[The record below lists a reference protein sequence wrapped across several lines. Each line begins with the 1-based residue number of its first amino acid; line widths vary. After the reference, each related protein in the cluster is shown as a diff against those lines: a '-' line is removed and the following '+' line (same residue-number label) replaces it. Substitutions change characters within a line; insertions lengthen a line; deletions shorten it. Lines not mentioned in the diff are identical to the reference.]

1 MNKNFTIIALGA
13 NLGDKQKN
21 LQDAVNH
28 LKNKINIKFCSNI
41 YSSDALL
48 PENSSENWNK
58 QFYNAVLCGFTGFE
72 IDELLFFCKSL
83 ETKISG
89 GDRQKGNWSPRYID
103 IDIISFNEDIIKTDN
118 LQIPHAKMHERN
130 FVLAPLN
137 DILPNWKHPVLNKT
151 TTELLSEIKLDNLNL
166 QKTDIKCL

>member
-1 MNKNFTIIALGA
+1 ML
-13 NLGDKQKN
+13 
-21 LQDAVNH
+21 
-28 LKNKINIKFCSNI
+28 
-41 YSSDALL
+41 Y
-48 PENSSENWNK
+48 
-58 QFYNAVLCGFTGFE
+58 
-72 IDELLFFCKSL
+72 
-83 ETKISG
+83 
-89 GDRQKGNWSPRYID
+89 
-103 IDIISFNEDIIKTDN
+103 IKTDN

>member
-13 NLGDKQKN
+13 NEGDKQKN
-21 LQDAVNH
+21 LLDAVNA
-28 LKNKINIKFCSNI
+28 LKNKINIAFCSNV

-48 PENSSENWNK
+48 PQNADKNWSK
-58 QFYNAVLCGFTGFE
+58 QFYNCVFAGYTGFDLE
-72 IDELLFFCKSL
+72 ELFSFCL
-83 ETKISG
+83 QTENKISG
-89 GDRQKGNWSPRYID
+89 SQRQKGNWSPRMID
-103 IDIISFNEDIIKTDN
+103 IDIIAFNEDVIETEK
-118 LQIPHAKMHERN
+118 LKIPHNRMHERN

-166 QKTDIKCL
+166 QKTDIELI